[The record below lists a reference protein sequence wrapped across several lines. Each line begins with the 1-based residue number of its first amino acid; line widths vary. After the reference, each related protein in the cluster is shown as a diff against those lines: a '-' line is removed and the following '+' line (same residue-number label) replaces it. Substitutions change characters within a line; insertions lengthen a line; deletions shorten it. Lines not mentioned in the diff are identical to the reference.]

1 MHSLGDSV
9 GPRHDRGKPH
19 LGGAKSPRGF
29 VDFLTDIAYA
39 IGAMRDGKMHQ
50 TTVRFGPDL
59 WEALEVECARLGVSA
74 AQYMRE
80 SVLARLVYTAG
91 RTGAGDAYETAL
103 VAAGAAPLPARAA
116 VVAGVEAAPAATAL
130 ETAHAATVSTALDV
144 SAVGAQG
151 ELARARAREIRRQS
165 QELRAAHR
173 TLERSG

>member
-1 MHSLGDSV
+1 
-9 GPRHDRGKPH
+9 
-19 LGGAKSPRGF
+19 
-29 VDFLTDIAYA
+29 
-39 IGAMRDGKMHQ
+39 MHQ

-116 VVAGVEAAPAATAL
+116 VVAGVEATPAAATAL